1 MALRRQI
8 KMELFIILG
17 TKKTNGDKFS
27 NGLEKN
33 LIRSVDGGMLWI
45 HDVSYFDPAKRF
57 MEKYH
62 DSDLSFYAGL
72 HPFGM
77 FNAIYSMPIMDVVIA
92 LDENLKL
99 IDAIECE
106 LRGWT
111 MTAESC

>member
-1 MALRRQI
+1 MLWGQ
-8 KMELFIILG
+8 
-17 TKKTNGDKFS
+17 KTEGEKLS
-27 NGLEKN
+27 NGSEKN
-33 LIRSVDGGMLWI
+33 LIRSVGRGMLWI

-57 MEKYH
+57 VEKYH
-62 DSDLSFYAGL
+62 DSYLAIYAGL

-77 FNAIYSMPIMDVVIA
+77 GNTIYSMPMMDFAIA

-99 IDAIECE
+99 IDTIECE